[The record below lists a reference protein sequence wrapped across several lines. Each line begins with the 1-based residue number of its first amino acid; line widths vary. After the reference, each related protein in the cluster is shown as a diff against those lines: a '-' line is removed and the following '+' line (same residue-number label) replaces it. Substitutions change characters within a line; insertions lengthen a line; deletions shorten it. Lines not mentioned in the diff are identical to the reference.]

1 MSERLEPIL
10 PQVPVEGIAIH
21 IAKAGICMGDPVQAR
36 LLPDGRVGVFGLIR
50 RPILGIFP
58 SRRIS
63 YLGHLGPVAEQ
74 ILAPALMEGLMLRLR
89 VVLLTPEH
97 LATSGPPEIHVSIWA
112 DPYKLAPFLTSEA
125 LDLPAF
131 DSEPRRDPPRPEPLG
146 TSA

>member
-1 MSERLEPIL
+1 M
-10 PQVPVEGIAIH
+10 
-21 IAKAGICMGDPVQAR
+21 
-36 LLPDGRVGVFGLIR
+36 PDGRVGVFGLIR
-50 RPILGIFP
+50 RPILGFLP
-58 SRRIS
+58 SRRVS

-74 ILAPALMEGLMLRLR
+74 ILAPALMVGLMLRLR

-112 DPYKLAPFLTSEA
+112 DPYKLAPFVTTEA

-131 DSEPRRDPPRPEPLG
+131 DSDPRRSPHQPDPRRSSQQPDPLG